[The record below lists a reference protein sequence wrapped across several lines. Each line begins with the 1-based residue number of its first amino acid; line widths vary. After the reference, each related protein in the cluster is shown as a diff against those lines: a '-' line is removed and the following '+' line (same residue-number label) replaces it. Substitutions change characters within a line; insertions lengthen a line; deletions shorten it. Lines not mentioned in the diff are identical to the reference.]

1 MPAFQDYD
9 ISERRTLMTGLAL
22 CDGHRHWALRH
33 HYTGCSGLSRG
44 RGQRPG
50 SPSPARQ
57 PASPA
62 AQNGA
67 APPPA
72 PLAAAPA
79 APAACAA
86 ALSRSFPPAAGA
98 RASSGRPVPSPACRP
113 ARRQLT
119 VALKGRMPCLNP
131 AEFSGMKL
139 NSVLGGF
146 AQ

>member
-79 APAACAA
+79 APAAGPRMRSRALPLLPAGGRGSRLLGPAA
-86 ALSRSFPPAAGA
+86 PFPCLSAGPPAAH
-98 RASSGRPVPSPACRP
+98 GRSE
-113 ARRQLT
+113 
-119 VALKGRMPCLNP
+119 G
-131 AEFSGMKL
+131 
-139 NSVLGGF
+139 
-146 AQ
+146 